1 MTRSSVTNRCEI
13 GSCVQGRSGI
23 NAVEDSQ
30 TAPDVLSRDVRAG
43 MRYEST
49 VEAWKA
55 RVAGNPERVALRYF
69 DGWMTAAEVDRA
81 SDALAVALVARGTIR
96 GARVGIYLQNTPH
109 YALALL
115 ALWKL
120 GATALLLNPM
130 YKRRE
135 LRRLVDDSGAI
146 GVICAD
152 TAELET
158 RQTLAGSTVCWLI
171 TTSAR
176 DFQTRNDPRSCDMT
190 ARPTASA
197 DGDVATL
204 IREFD
209 GLRPA
214 DIALTRDDVALLTYT
229 SGTTG
234 PPKGAMNTHE
244 NVLAVATT
252 FGRFAR
258 LAPGDVVMTVA
269 PLFHITGAVIN
280 AAISLFTDTT
290 LVFTGRFDPDIVLE
304 AFAEHRVSYTIGSI
318 TVFNAILALPH
329 ASASHFSSVK
339 TLYSGGAPIPPATV
353 ERFQKRFGVYI
364 LNAYG
369 LTESTSGVIAVPPCA
384 TAPVDASS
392 GTLSIGIPLPHVV
405 ARVIDPNGH
414 PVPPGTQG
422 ELELSGPQIIPGYWN
437 NPDATA
443 HAMPG
448 GRFRTGDVAIIDT
461 QGWIYLVDRLKDQ
474 INVSGYKVWPR
485 EVEDTLYE
493 HPAVHEAAVIGQP
506 DEYRGETV
514 VAFVSLKSGVSVDP
528 AELIAFTKE
537 RLAAYKYPRIVHI
550 IDDLPKTQ
558 TGKIRRQELRD
569 ENTTAQGVPSQKDK
583 S

>member
-1 MTRSSVTNRCEI
+1 MTRSSVTNC
-13 GSCVQGRSGI
+13 SVI
-23 NAVEDSQ
+23 NTVEHAQ
-30 TAPDVLSRDVRAG
+30 TAPDAAG
-43 MRYEST
+43 GPAHPAMRYEST

-55 RVAGNPERVALRYF
+55 RVAANPERVALRYF
-69 DGWMTAAEVDRA
+69 DGGMTAAEVDRA
-81 SDALAVALVARGTIR
+81 SDALAVALVARGTTR
-96 GARVGIYLQNTPH
+96 GDRVGIYLQNIPH

-130 YKRRE
+130 YKRNE
-135 LRRLVDDSGAI
+135 LRRLIDDSGAI

-152 TAELET
+152 TAVSET
-158 RQTLAGSTVCWLI
+158 RQTLAGGTVRWLI
-171 TTSAR
+171 STSAL
-176 DFQTRNDPRSCDMT
+176 DFQTRNDPRSCDT
-190 ARPTASA
+190 AACPAASV
-197 DGDVATL
+197 DGDVAAL

-209 GLRPA
+209 GLRPN
-214 DIALTRDDVALLTYT
+214 DIELTRDDVALLTYT

-252 FGRFAR
+252 FGRFAQ
-258 LAPGDVVMTVA
+258 LAPGDVVMAVA
-269 PLFHITGAVIN
+269 PLFHITGAVVN

-290 LVFTGRFDPDIVLE
+290 LVFTGRFHPDVVLE

-318 TVFNAILALPH
+318 TVFNALLELPH
-329 ASASHFSSVK
+329 ASAGHFSAVK

-353 ERFQKRFGVYI
+353 ERFKKRFGLYI
-364 LNAYG
+364 HNAYG
-369 LTESTSGVIAVPPCA
+369 LTESTSGVIAVPPGA
-384 TAPVDASS
+384 EAPVDASS
-392 GTLSIGIPLPHVV
+392 GTLSIGIPLPHIV
-405 ARVIDPNGH
+405 ARVIGQDGE

-422 ELELSGPQIIPGYWN
+422 ELELSGPQIIPGYWK
-437 NPDATA
+437 NPDATTQ
-443 HAMPG
+443 AMPG
-448 GRFRTGDVAIIDT
+448 GRLRTGDVAIIDA
-461 QGWIYLVDRLKDQ
+461 QGWVYLVDRLKDQ

-485 EVEDTLYE
+485 EVEDALYE

-514 VAFVSLKSGVSVDP
+514 VAFVSLKSGASATP

-537 RLAAYKYPRIVHI
+537 RLAAYKYPRIVQI

-558 TGKIRRQELRD
+558 TGKIRRKELRD
-569 ENTTAQGVPSQKDK
+569 KNTAAQGSPPQKVQ